1 MLYRTKLLLSKSFP
15 GLRFPLCNT
24 QPTQFANVVCHQPH
38 MPHHTT
44 VCTDIM
50 KLMKHDD
57 STWLDVCST
66 VAWRICYGIP
76 PGRIRFACTANP
88 RRTLFSVS
96 DSDNKDLDHL
106 VQRKLRE
113 CDIQAWVP
121 AWQSHLWWQ
130 SLSRCVCY
138 RCCPPSARHRWLP
151 LELAVKPLNSW
162 NAWTNMLVNLPTW
175 WCCKASIPS
184 KRPQDFL
191 DDGPLKSRKCL
202 ITTRIDTSEIQIY
215 CILTQPSST
224 GLSAQCSWSY
234 WPWQATRLIT
244 LFSPASKMGLCKW
257 KLHQSKAS
265 W

>member
-1 MLYRTKLLLSKSFP
+1 MKSPELEDHSCRVYVAFSARSEDDLVINNPAQTSTKCVDLWNGCFERDYT
-15 GLRFPLCNT
+15 LRRSCIPLT
-24 QPTQFANVVCHQPH
+24 QMHERNLTYAIQGKTSSIQELPWFAVSALQHSAHTVCINVVCHKPH

-76 PGRIRFACTANP
+76 LGRIRFASTANP
-88 RRTLFSVS
+88 RGTLFSVS

-162 NAWTNMLVNLPTW
+162 NAWTNMLLNLPSVV
-175 WCCKASIPS
+175 KLAF
-184 KRPQDFL
+184 PQ
-191 DDGPLKSRKCL
+191 
-202 ITTRIDTSEIQIY
+202 
-215 CILTQPSST
+215 
-224 GLSAQCSWSY
+224 SAHW
-234 WPWQATRLIT
+234 I
-244 LFSPASKMGLCKW
+244 FSMMA
-257 KLHQSKAS
+257 H
-265 W
+265 

>member
-1 MLYRTKLLLSKSFP
+1 MHERNLTYAIQGKTMQNFFYPRASLGCGFRSATLS
-15 GLRFPLCNT
+15 
-24 QPTQFANVVCHQPH
+24 PTQFANVVCHKPH

-88 RRTLFSVS
+88 RRTLFSAS

-106 VQRKLRE
+106 MKRKLRE

-162 NAWTNMLVNLPTW
+162 NAWTNMLVNLPSVV
-175 WCCKASIPS
+175 KLAF
-184 KRPQDFL
+184 PQ
-191 DDGPLKSRKCL
+191 SAH
-202 ITTRIDTSEIQIY
+202 RI
-215 CILTQPSST
+215 
-224 GLSAQCSWSY
+224 
-234 WPWQATRLIT
+234 
-244 LFSPASKMGLCKW
+244 FSMMA
-257 KLHQSKAS
+257 H
-265 W
+265 